1 MKMMRVCLIAL
12 GCVSGALAF
21 GVVANT
27 ALNLLDLSEGRSAF
41 GLASAVLESPAG
53 PAVAAPLPAPTF
65 TLASASTVDVSPV
78 DVSPVKVRTVAI
90 AYRNVESAAPA
101 PAPVVA
107 HARVPLPRP
116 RPATAPAHETTVA
129 IARQPG
135 PLAIA
140 AATKSN
146 TDETDPLSPASIEK
160 MKTVLALTAEQEEY
174 WPAVAAELRAIG
186 RQQGKPKKGQAAKI
200 DVDRDTAQ
208 RLYWAAAPLLTR
220 LSYDQKRAVKQ
231 IARSMGLEEVAEA
244 L

>member
-1 MKMMRVCLIAL
+1 MKMMRVCLMAL

-65 TLASASTVDVSPV
+65 ALASASAI

-90 AYRNVESAAPA
+90 ANRDVESAAPA

-116 RPATAPAHETTVA
+116 RPATAPTHETTVA

-174 WPAVAAELRAIG
+174 WPA
-186 RQQGKPKKGQAAKI
+186 
-200 DVDRDTAQ
+200 
-208 RLYWAAAPLLTR
+208 
-220 LSYDQKRAVKQ
+220 
-231 IARSMGLEEVAEA
+231 
-244 L
+244 

>member
-12 GCVSGALAF
+12 GCVSGALAC

-27 ALNLLDLSEGRSAF
+27 ALNLLDLSGGQSAF
-41 GLASAVLESPAG
+41 GLASAVLESPAV
-53 PAVAAPLPAPTF
+53 PAQAAPAPAQAF
-65 TLASASTVDVSPV
+65 ALASASATDI
-78 DVSPVKVRTVAI
+78 SPVKVKTVSI
-90 AYRNVESAAPA
+90 AYRDAAESAAPA

-107 HARVPLPRP
+107 RARVPLPRP
-116 RPATAPAHETTVA
+116 RPATAPMHETTVSL
-129 IARQPG
+129 ARQPG

-160 MKTVLALTAEQEEY
+160 IKTVLALTAEQEEY

-186 RQQGKPKKGQAAKI
+186 RQHGKGKKGQAAKI

-220 LSYDQKRAVKQ
+220 LSYDQKLAVKQ
-231 IARSMGLEEVAEA
+231 IARQMGLEEVAEA